1 MTLNSVVL
9 PAPLGPMMPSRS
21 PARTSRLT
29 ARTAVRP
36 PKRLVTASSVSTR
49 PPRPKPAGDAREPVW
64 RESHDVDQHD
74 AVDDQVDP
82 GEARLHAGERGAQ
95 VRLERRD
102 EEGAQ
107 ERTERGSDAA
117 DDAVEREADGQID
130 REHVRGIHEA
140 DVLRP
145 QAAARGRHR
154 GAQDD
159 RLHLATPRGDT
170 ERLGGILVLAHA
182 GQLVADARAL
192 EIHLKAIA
200 AHRDHE

>member
-49 PPRPKPAGDAREPVW
+49 PPRPKPAGDAREPVG
-64 RESHDVDQHD
+64 RESHDEDQHD

-82 GEARLHAGERGAQ
+82 GEA
-95 VRLERRD
+95 
-102 EEGAQ
+102 
-107 ERTERGSDAA
+107 
-117 DDAVEREADGQID
+117 
-130 REHVRGIHEA
+130 
-140 DVLRP
+140 
-145 QAAARGRHR
+145 
-154 GAQDD
+154 

-192 EIHLKAIA
+192 EIDLQRIA
-200 AHRDHE
+200 AHRDHEDQVEPRDVAEAQRPEPWPVRHRHALRARGEAAPAARHDF